1 MRKRRGLTLSQVL
14 IGALGI
20 FIALLFTLP
29 MLWFIFAPFNST
41 VSLKVAIP
49 QQFTLDNFQ
58 VAFGNEIAMRALF
71 VNSVIIGGGAMVG
84 TAIIAAMAA
93 YGISRGNLPGRQI
106 FTTVLILFSSVV
118 TGTASMIPIFL
129 LIFSMGLIDTHL
141 GVILVMIGGLLPA
154 GIFIVIDFVDGVP
167 RSYEEAAMISGASP
181 FALFRDITF
190 PLIRPGLMVVGI
202 WALVN
207 AWGSFLTPFI
217 LLRDPLKVPAAVAF
231 YVFYDP
237 EGTPNIKLVAAYA
250 VLYTIPVVLM
260 YLLVN
265 WRYGFSFFGG
275 IKR

>member
-1 MRKRRGLTLSQVL
+1 MRKQGITLSQVIVGA
-14 IGALGI
+14 IGILLAI
-20 FIALLFTLP
+20 LFTLP
-29 MLWFIFAPFNST
+29 MLWFVFAPFNST
-41 VSLKVAIP
+41 VSLSVTIP
-49 QQFTLDNFQ
+49 QEISFANFEE
-58 VAFGNEIAMRALF
+58 VFRNEIAMRGLF
-71 VNSVIIGGGAMVG
+71 VNSFIIGGGAMIG
-84 TAIIAAMAA
+84 TAIISAMAA
-93 YGISRGNLPGRQI
+93 YGISRGNLPGRQA

-129 LIFSMGLIDTHL
+129 LIFSLGLIDTHL

-154 GIFIVIDFVDGVP
+154 GIFIVMDFVDGVP
-167 RSYEEAAMISGASP
+167 RSYEEAAMICGASP

-190 PLIRPGLMVVGI
+190 PLIRPGLMVVAI

-207 AWGSFLTPFI
+207 AWGAFLTPFI
-217 LLRDPLKVPAAVAF
+217 LLRDPYKVPAAVAF

-237 EGTPNIKLVAAYA
+237 EGTPDIKIVAAYA
-250 VLYTIPVVLM
+250 VLYTIPVVVL

>member
-1 MRKRRGLTLSQVL
+1 MRKRKFELSQVIIAI
-14 IGALGI
+14 IGIILAVM
-20 FIALLFTLP
+20 FTLP
-29 MLWFIFAPFNST
+29 MLWFVFAPFNPT
-41 VSLKVAIP
+41 VSLSVTIP
-49 QQFTLDNFQ
+49 EQFSFENFETVLQ
-58 VAFGNEIAMRALF
+58 NEIAMRALF
-71 VNSVIIGGGAMVG
+71 VNSVIIGGGSMIG
-84 TAIIAAMAA
+84 TAVIAAMAA
-93 YGISRGNLPGRQI
+93 YGISRGNLPGRQA

-141 GVILVMIGGLLPA
+141 GVVLVMIGGLLPA

-181 FALFRDITF
+181 FRLFRDITF

-217 LLRDPLKVPAAVAF
+217 LLRSPLKVPAAVAF

-250 VLYTIPVVLM
+250 ILYTIPVVLL

>member
-1 MRKRRGLTLSQVL
+1 MRKRRITISQV
-14 IGALGI
+14 IVGMVGI
-20 FIALLFTLP
+20 LLAILFTLP
-29 MLWFIFAPFNST
+29 LLWFIFAPFNENVRLSVT
-41 VSLKVAIP
+41 IP
-49 QQFTLDNFQ
+49 QHFSLANFKAVFDNE
-58 VAFGNEIAMRALF
+58 VAVRGLF
-71 VNSVIIGGGAMVG
+71 VNSVIIGVGTMVG
-84 TAIIAAMAA
+84 TAVIAAMAA

-118 TGTASMIPIFL
+118 TGTASMIPIFM
-129 LIFSMGLIDTHL
+129 LIFSLGLIDTHL

-202 WALVN
+202 WSMVN

-217 LLRDPLKVPAAVAF
+217 LLRSPLKVPAAVAF

-237 EGTPNIKLVAAYA
+237 EGTPNIKVVAAYA
-250 VLYTIPVVLM
+250 VLYTLPIVLL

-275 IKR
+275 LKR

>member
-1 MRKRRGLTLSQVL
+1 MRKQRKITLSQILVGA
-14 IGALGI
+14 IGI
-20 FIALLFTLP
+20 IIAMFFTLP
-29 MLWFIFAPFNST
+29 MLWFVFAPFNAD
-41 VSLKVAIP
+41 VSLSVAIP
-49 QQFTLDNFQ
+49 EQFTLENFE
-58 VAFGNEIAMRALF
+58 VAFNNEIAMRGLF
-71 VNSVIIGGGAMVG
+71 VNSVIIGGGAMIG
-84 TAIIAAMAA
+84 TAVIAAMAA
-93 YGISRGNLPGRQI
+93 YGISRGNLPGRQL
-106 FTTVLILFSSVV
+106 FTTILILFSSVV

-167 RSYEEAAMISGASP
+167 RSYEEAAMISGANP
-181 FALFRDITF
+181 FELFRDITF

-217 LLRDPLKVPAAVAF
+217 LLRDPYKVPAAVAF

-237 EGTPNIKLVAAYA
+237 EGTPNIRLVAAYA
-250 VLYTIPVVLM
+250 VLYTIPVVLL

>member
-1 MRKRRGLTLSQVL
+1 MRKPRYTLTDFVVGAIGILLSIL
-14 IGALGI
+14 
-20 FIALLFTLP
+20 FILP
-29 MLWFIFAPFNST
+29 MLWFVFAPFNDK
-41 VSLKVAIP
+41 VSLGVTIP
-49 QQFTLDNFQ
+49 EQFTFANFEA
-58 VAFGNEIAMRALF
+58 VFNNEIAMRGLF
-71 VNSVIIGGGAMVG
+71 VNSVIIGGGAMIG
-84 TAIIAAMAA
+84 TAIIAALAA
-93 YGISRGNLPGRQI
+93 YGISRGNLPGRQV

-129 LIFSMGLIDTHL
+129 LIFSLGLIDTHI

-154 GIFIVIDFVDGVP
+154 AIFIVMDFVDGVP
-167 RSYEEAAMISGASP
+167 RSYEEAAMICGASP

-207 AWGSFLTPFI
+207 AWGAFLTPFI
-217 LLRDPLKVPAAVAF
+217 LLRDPYKVPAAVAF

-237 EGTPNIKLVAAYA
+237 EGTPNIKVIAAYA
-250 VLYTIPVVLM
+250 LLYTLPIVLM

>member
-1 MRKRRGLTLSQVL
+1 MRKRKFELSQVIIAV
-14 IGALGI
+14 IGIILAV
-20 FIALLFTLP
+20 LFTLP
-29 MLWFIFAPFNST
+29 MLWFVFAPFNPN
-41 VSLKVAIP
+41 VSLSVTIP
-49 QQFTLDNFQ
+49 EQFSFENFETVLQ
-58 VAFGNEIAMRALF
+58 NEIAMRALF
-71 VNSVIIGGGAMVG
+71 VNSVIIGGGAMIG
-84 TAIIAAMAA
+84 TAVIAAMAA
-93 YGISRGNLPGRQI
+93 YGISRGNLPGRQA

-129 LIFSMGLIDTHL
+129 LIFSMGLIDTYL
-141 GVILVMIGGLLPA
+141 GVVLVMIGGLLPA

-181 FALFRDITF
+181 FRLFRDITF

-217 LLRDPLKVPAAVAF
+217 LLRSPLKVPAAVAF

-250 VLYTIPVVLM
+250 VLYTIPVVLL

>member
-1 MRKRRGLTLSQVL
+1 MRKRKLELSQVIIAI
-14 IGALGI
+14 IGIILAV
-20 FIALLFTLP
+20 LFTLP
-29 MLWFIFAPFNST
+29 MLWFVFAPFNPS
-41 VSLKVAIP
+41 VSLSVTIP
-49 QQFTLDNFQ
+49 EQFSFENFETVLQ
-58 VAFGNEIAMRALF
+58 NEIAMRALF
-71 VNSVIIGGGAMVG
+71 VNSVIIGGGAMIG
-84 TAIIAAMAA
+84 TAVIAAMAA
-93 YGISRGNLPGRQI
+93 YGISRGNLPGRQA

-129 LIFSMGLIDTHL
+129 LIFSMGLIDTYL
-141 GVILVMIGGLLPA
+141 GVVLVMIGGLLPA

-181 FALFRDITF
+181 FRLFRDITF

-217 LLRDPLKVPAAVAF
+217 LLRSPLKVPAAVAF

-250 VLYTIPVVLM
+250 VLYTIPVVLL

>member
-1 MRKRRGLTLSQVL
+1 MRKRKLELSQVVIAI
-14 IGALGI
+14 IGIILAV
-20 FIALLFTLP
+20 LFTLP
-29 MLWFIFAPFNST
+29 MLWFVFAPFNPS
-41 VSLKVAIP
+41 VSLSVTIP
-49 QQFTLDNFQ
+49 EQFSFENFETVLQ
-58 VAFGNEIAMRALF
+58 NEIAMRALF
-71 VNSVIIGGGAMVG
+71 VNSVIIGGGAMIG
-84 TAIIAAMAA
+84 TAVIAAMAA
-93 YGISRGNLPGRQI
+93 YGISRGNLPGRQA

-129 LIFSMGLIDTHL
+129 LIFSMGLIDTYL
-141 GVILVMIGGLLPA
+141 GVVLVMIGGLLPA

-181 FALFRDITF
+181 FRLFRDITF

-217 LLRDPLKVPAAVAF
+217 LLRSPLKVPAAVAF

-250 VLYTIPVVLM
+250 VLYTIPVVLL

>member
-1 MRKRRGLTLSQVL
+1 MRKRKFELSQVIVAI
-14 IGALGI
+14 IGIILAV
-20 FIALLFTLP
+20 LFTLP
-29 MLWFIFAPFNST
+29 MLWFVFAPFNPN
-41 VSLKVAIP
+41 VSLSVTIP
-49 QQFTLDNFQ
+49 EQFSFENFETVLQ
-58 VAFGNEIAMRALF
+58 NEIAMRALF
-71 VNSVIIGGGAMVG
+71 VNSIIIGGGAMIG
-84 TAIIAAMAA
+84 TAVIAALAA
-93 YGISRGNLPGRQI
+93 YGISRGNLPGRQA

-181 FALFRDITF
+181 FRLFRDITF

-217 LLRDPLKVPAAVAF
+217 LLRSPLKVPAAVAF

-250 VLYTIPVVLM
+250 ILYTIPVVVL

>member
-1 MRKRRGLTLSQVL
+1 MRKRKFELSQVIIAI
-14 IGALGI
+14 IGIILAI
-20 FIALLFTLP
+20 LFTLP
-29 MLWFIFAPFNST
+29 MLWFVFAPFNPT
-41 VSLKVAIP
+41 VSLSVTIP
-49 QQFTLDNFQ
+49 EQFSFENFETVLQ
-58 VAFGNEIAMRALF
+58 NKIAMRALF
-71 VNSVIIGGGAMVG
+71 VNSVIIGGGSMIG
-84 TAIIAAMAA
+84 TAVIAAMAA
-93 YGISRGNLPGRQI
+93 YGISRGNLPGRQA

-181 FALFRDITF
+181 FRLFRDITF

-217 LLRDPLKVPAAVAF
+217 LLRSPLKVPAAVAF

-250 VLYTIPVVLM
+250 ILYTIPVVLL

>member
-1 MRKRRGLTLSQVL
+1 MRRQKITLSQILVL
-14 IGALGI
+14 VVGVV
-20 FIALLFTLP
+20 IALFFTLP
-29 MLWFIFAPFNST
+29 MLWFVFAPFNSE
-41 VSLKVAIP
+41 VSLSVAVP
-49 QQFTLDNFQ
+49 EQFTLENFE
-58 VAFGNEIAMRALF
+58 VAFNNEIAMRGLF
-71 VNSVIIGGGAMVG
+71 VNSVIIGGGAMIG
-84 TAIIAAMAA
+84 TAIIAALAA
-93 YGISRGNLPGRQI
+93 YGISRGNLPGRQL

-207 AWGSFLTPFI
+207 AWGAFLTPFI

-237 EGTPNIKLVAAYA
+237 EGQPNIKLVAAYA
-250 VLYTIPVVLM
+250 VLYTIPVVVL

>member
-1 MRKRRGLTLSQVL
+1 MRKRKIELSQVIIAI
-14 IGALGI
+14 IGIILAV
-20 FIALLFTLP
+20 LFTLP
-29 MLWFIFAPFNST
+29 MLWFVFAPFNPT
-41 VSLKVAIP
+41 VSLSVAIP
-49 QQFTLDNFQ
+49 EQFSFENFETVLQ
-58 VAFGNEIAMRALF
+58 NEIAMRALF
-71 VNSVIIGGGAMVG
+71 VNSVIIGGGSMIG
-84 TAIIAAMAA
+84 TAVIAAMAA
-93 YGISRGNLPGRQI
+93 YGISRGNLPGRQA

-181 FALFRDITF
+181 FRLFKDITF

-217 LLRDPLKVPAAVAF
+217 LLRSPLKVPAAVAF

-250 VLYTIPVVLM
+250 ILYTIPVVLL

>member
-1 MRKRRGLTLSQVL
+1 MKKRKLTLTQILV
-14 IGALGI
+14 GI
-20 FIALLFTLP
+20 VGVIIAILFTLP
-29 MLWFIFAPFNST
+29 MLWFVFAPFNSS
-41 VSLKVAIP
+41 VSLSVAIP
-49 QQFTLDNFQ
+49 ERFTLENFV
-58 VAFGNEIAMRALF
+58 VAFSSEVAMRGLL
-71 VNSVIIGGGAMVG
+71 VNSVIIGGGTMVG

-129 LIFSMGLIDTHL
+129 LIFSLGLIDTHL

-154 GIFIVIDFVDGVP
+154 AIFIVIDFVDGVP
-167 RSYEEAAMISGASP
+167 RSYEEAAMISGAGP
-181 FALFRDITF
+181 LTLFRDITF

-217 LLRDPLKVPAAVAF
+217 LLRDPLKVPASVAF

-250 VLYTIPVVLM
+250 VLYTIPVVLL